1 MEDVEKE
8 RKLMFK
14 LEELID
20 QGILSGLKMQYT
32 DKLG

>member
-20 QGILSGLKMQYT
+20 QEHIKWAQDAIYR
-32 DKLG
+32 